1 MDVGQEIKPQ
11 NDDLELFI
19 AENDENFKLDPIT
32 FGIEQ
37 ATLKGVNIHN
47 VPGDYLAIIDSANDK
62 ILTRML

>member
-1 MDVGQEIKPQ
+1 M
-11 NDDLELFI
+11 I
-19 AENDENFKLDPIT
+19 AENDENFKLDPIP

-62 ILTRML
+62 ILARML